1 VTIKTYTPEELKAIL
16 ELHRK
21 WWYGEAGGQQAN
33 LRSANLGGADLGG
46 ANLGGANLGGANLR
60 SADLGGADL
69 GGADLGGAN
78 LRSADLGGANLGGA
92 DLGGANLRSADLRSA
107 DLRSANL
114 GGADLGG
121 ADLGGADLGGANL
134 RSANLGGAR
143 LTFGETWEKYLEE
156 VVPAL
161 LTAGGKTVAD
171 IVAAGAWECHD
182 WGNCPMHAAFGIDH
196 SSEGPILLRP
206 RIEEFVRLFDA
217 QLIPLPKVEGK

>member
-21 WWYGEAGGQQAN
+21 WWYGEAGGQQA
-33 LRSANLGGADLGG
+33 
-46 ANLGGANLGGANLR
+46 
-60 SADLGGADL
+60 DLGGADL
-69 GGADLGGAN
+69 GGADLRSADLGGANLGGAN

-92 DLGGANLRSADLRSA
+92 DLGGADLGGANLGGANLRSADLGGA
-107 DLRSANL
+107 NLGGANL

-121 ADLGGADLGGANL
+121 ANLGGANLRSADLGGANL
-134 RSANLGGAR
+134 RSADLGGANLGGAR

-182 WGNCPMHAAFGIDH
+182 WDNCPMHAAFGIDH

-217 QLIPLPKVEGK
+217 KLIPLPKVEGR